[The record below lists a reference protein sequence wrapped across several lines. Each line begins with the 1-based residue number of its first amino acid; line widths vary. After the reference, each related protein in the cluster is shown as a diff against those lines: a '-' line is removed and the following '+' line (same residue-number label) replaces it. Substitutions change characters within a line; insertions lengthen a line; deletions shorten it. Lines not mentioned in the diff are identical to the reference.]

1 MHCRNFNLISPRPLN
16 LLISK
21 STEWDINMSRPNALA
36 PPAKIACLRELS
48 AFKDVVSLLHPRT
61 NRAIPEYTQNNKHVV
76 MFPGFGTDT
85 RFFKPLNKYLERHG
99 HFLYDW
105 GMGLNDA
112 GLKINC
118 ILQDLTSTW
127 EVDPAGKAEP
137 INSKEIG
144 IPYLCSRSVDRV
156 RSLSATLDA
165 PLVLIGWSL
174 GGYIAR
180 EVARDLPDEVS
191 QVITFGTPVIG
202 GAKYTATADNFR
214 KNGLDLDWIE
224 REIAK
229 RERNPI
235 TQQITSIIGKYDG
248 IIARAAC
255 EDAISPNIDRHE
267 VCASHMGLGFHYP
280 LWKIVLAALAKE

>member
-1 MHCRNFNLISPRPLN
+1 MNKPIG
-16 LLISK
+16 
-21 STEWDINMSRPNALA
+21 LA
-36 PPAKIACLRELS
+36 PPGKIEFLRELS
-48 AFKDVVSLLHPRT
+48 AIKDLISLLHPRT
-61 NRAIPEYTQNNKHVV
+61 KRTIAEYAQNSKHVV
-76 MFPGFGTDT
+76 MFPGFGSDT
-85 RFFKPLNKYLERHG
+85 RFFKPLNKYLARHG

-112 GLKINC
+112 GLNTNC
-118 ILQDLTSTW
+118 TLQDLTSSW
-127 EVDPAGKAEP
+127 EADPTGKAEP

-156 RSLSATLDA
+156 RSLSVTLDS

-180 EVARDLPDEVS
+180 EVARELPNEVS
-191 QVITFGTPVIG
+191 QVVTFGTPIIG

-229 RERNPI
+229 RESNPI
-235 TQQITSIIGKYDG
+235 TQRITSIIGKYDG
-248 IIARAAC
+248 IITRAAC
-255 EDAISPNIDRHE
+255 EDAISPNIDTHE

-280 LWKIVLAALAKE
+280 LWNIVLAALAKE